1 MANAAC
7 SSKALGLSASE
18 TASHTAY
25 GPSLTMPTLTLSEIA
40 ALPAHR
46 RQAALVRWSLI
57 AVPDRGETPLRR
69 HDTRDPLN
77 RPPRPEGHAQW

>member
-1 MANAAC
+1 MANPAC

-18 TASHTAY
+18 TASHTPH
-25 GPSLTMPTLTLSEIA
+25 GPSLTVPTLTLTDIA

-57 AVPDRGETPLRR
+57 AVPDRGAAPLRR
-69 HDTRDPLN
+69 HDPRDPLN
-77 RPPRPEGHAQW
+77 RPRRPEGHA